1 MTGPQA
7 HCRQATA
14 AALMCAVALAVGR
27 APRAQAPDVS
37 AIVTRVHTYLDQYE
51 PKLRDLLADEVFEQR
66 TVVTTEYGNV
76 HVGERRRLD
85 SDVAFLRLPG
95 ELAWLG
101 QRMVRR
107 IDQRA
112 LEGIGRLDQVFV
124 EAGPGLLARAK
135 AIADANAR
143 HNLGHPRSLNL
154 PTLPL
159 DLLGRRRATA
169 FTVTVEGRAR
179 VRGHDTVRLRLLEK
193 APGHII
199 AFDERRFVRT
209 DVQAWVGDDGAIHRA
224 QVTLLPP
231 GGGGRHDLRVE
242 FERHAALGLLVPARL
257 TESWEGRQNGD
268 GAATYTNYRGFQ
280 TSARLVPPSR

>member
-1 MTGPQA
+1 MPGLQA
-7 HCRQATA
+7 HRRRATA
-14 AALMCAVALAVGR
+14 AALMFAVALELGQ
-27 APRAQAPDVS
+27 APRAQSPDAADVV
-37 AIVTRVHTYLDQYE
+37 ARVHAYLDQHE
-51 PKLRDLLADEVFEQR
+51 PKLSELLADEVFEQR
-66 TVVTTEYGNV
+66 TMFTTEYGNV
-76 HVGERRRLD
+76 HISGRRRLD

-124 EAGPGLLARAK
+124 DAGAGLLARAK

-159 DLLGRRRATA
+159 DLLGRRRAGMFAVTA
-169 FTVTVEGRAR
+169 EGRAR
-179 VRGHDTVRLRLLEK
+179 VRGHETVRLRLLEH

-199 AFDERRFVRT
+199 AYDERRFVRT
-209 DVQAWVGDDGAIHRA
+209 EVQAWVGGDGAIHRA
-224 QVTLLPP
+224 RVTLFPP
-231 GGGGRHDLRVE
+231 DGGGRHDLRVE
-242 FERHAALGLLVPARL
+242 FERHGALGLLVPARL
-257 TESWEGRQNGD
+257 TESWEGREHGD
-268 GAATYTNYRGFQ
+268 GTATYTNYRRFQ
-280 TSARLVPPSR
+280 TSARLVPPK